1 MVGPLSSDVSWS
13 TLLTA
18 VRMSWRGR
26 SALTA
31 GGVAAAAVENARLY
45 DGIGNDFDTL
55 MDEIIF
61 MRRAAQA
68 VGHRGEKS
76 T

>member
-1 MVGPLSSDVSWS
+1 M
-13 TLLTA
+13 
-18 VRMSWRGR
+18 
-26 SALTA
+26 
-31 GGVAAAAVENARLY
+31 AAAAVENARLY

-68 VGHRGEKS
+68 MGHRGEKS